1 MALAQYPWQEAQA
14 KTLLELKEALP
25 NALLLYGPRGIGT
38 FDLAHA
44 FSQSLLCETPKQDAR
59 LAGCVVRV
67 AFLKPLRTPICA
79 I

>member
-38 FDLAHA
+38 FDLA
-44 FSQSLLCETPKQDAR
+44 QDRWLSLLYATP
-59 LAGCVVRV
+59 
-67 AFLKPLRTPICA
+67 
-79 I
+79 